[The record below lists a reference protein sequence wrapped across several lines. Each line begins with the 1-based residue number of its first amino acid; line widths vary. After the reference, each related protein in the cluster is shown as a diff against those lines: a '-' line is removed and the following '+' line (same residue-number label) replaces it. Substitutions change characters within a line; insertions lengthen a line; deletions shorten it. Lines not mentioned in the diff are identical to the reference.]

1 MQRASPLNSGRDR
14 ATLSRPCCPLLHP
27 AFSSCGYCLVAPSL
41 VFFLASPVRLF
52 TSISSW
58 VFAYGGRVIMV
69 LYALLDP
76 PSSFLLAKTNLPP
89 PSSRLSLSRLAL
101 SYPPRRS
108 FFVRFI
114 RAKRSPRPVE
124 TLLLLGL

>member
-14 ATLSRPCCPLLHP
+14 ATLSRPCWPLLHP
-27 AFSSCGYCLVAPSL
+27 ASASCGIARR
-41 VFFLASPVRLF
+41 VFFRFLF
-52 TSISSW
+52 RFACPPIYSRFFV

-76 PSSFLLAKTNLPP
+76 PSSFLPAKTTSTTIIPIVAL
-89 PSSRLSLSRLAL
+89 SSRSLL
-101 SYPPRRS
+101 PFHPS

-114 RAKRSPRPVE
+114 RAKRSPRPA
-124 TLLLLGL
+124 LRPLFFS